1 MAKIEGM
8 PLEGSNKSSR
18 GPALSDYM
26 NLLKSRKQKKSISGC
41 GMRLQSSD
49 TPKRNVRKLVCR
61 VVMGKPHFVRFDTT
75 LAKIVE
81 LVTSKNW
88 DHIFVVDDEKIPMGR
103 IHAVDILK
111 MIAKKTVN
119 RDVAWMHKI
128 QADALINSPPIKV
141 NRQTPLLNAA
151 ALLLAHDLNQIPVVD
166 DEGCLCGV
174 ISNATITRFLP
185 RYLL

>member
-1 MAKIEGM
+1 MIKMEGM
-8 PLEGSNKSSR
+8 PLEGSNRSSR
-18 GPALSDYM
+18 GAPLSDCM
-26 NLLKSRKQKKSISGC
+26 NLLKSRRQKKSVSGC
-41 GMRLQSSD
+41 GMRLQPSGE
-49 TPKRNVRKLVCR
+49 PKRNIRKLVCG
-61 VVMGKPHFVRFDTT
+61 VVMGKPHYVRFDMT
-75 LAKIVE
+75 LAKIVD
-81 LVTSKNW
+81 LITTKNW

-119 RDVAWMHKI
+119 RDVAWMHEI
-128 QADALINSPPIKV
+128 QAHALISSPPIKV
-141 NRQTPLLNAA
+141 NRETPLLNAA
-151 ALLLAHDLNQIPVVD
+151 AILLRHDLNQLPVTD

>member
-1 MAKIEGM
+1 
-8 PLEGSNKSSR
+8 
-18 GPALSDYM
+18 M
-26 NLLKSRKQKKSISGC
+26 NLLKSRRQKKSVSGC
-41 GMRLQSSD
+41 GMRLQPSGE
-49 TPKRNVRKLVCR
+49 PKRNIRKLVCG
-61 VVMGKPHFVRFDTT
+61 VVMGKPHYVRFDMT
-75 LAKIVE
+75 LAKIVD
-81 LVTSKNW
+81 LITTKNW

-119 RDVAWMHKI
+119 RDVAWMHEI
-128 QADALINSPPIKV
+128 QAHALISSPPIKV
-141 NRQTPLLNAA
+141 NRETPLLNAA
-151 ALLLAHDLNQIPVVD
+151 ALLLRHDLNQLPVTD

>member
-1 MAKIEGM
+1 M
-8 PLEGSNKSSR
+8 PLEGSNRSSR
-18 GPALSDYM
+18 GAPLSDCM
-26 NLLKSRKQKKSISGC
+26 NLLKSRRQKKSVSGC
-41 GMRLQSSD
+41 GMRLQPSGE
-49 TPKRNVRKLVCR
+49 PKRNIRKLVCG
-61 VVMGKPHFVRFDTT
+61 VVMGKPHYVRFDMT
-75 LAKIVE
+75 LAKIVD
-81 LVTSKNW
+81 LITTKNW

-119 RDVAWMHKI
+119 RDVAWMHEI
-128 QADALINSPPIKV
+128 QAHALISSPPIKV
-141 NRQTPLLNAA
+141 NRETPLLNAA
-151 ALLLAHDLNQIPVVD
+151 AILLRHDLNQLPVTD